1 MVVAFIASA
10 LPPLCSYKPFNTM
23 LHLVQHSAHGFLRK
37 IGGESKLARSRVT
50 YGHGECAA
58 GATLQAEQILQL
70 LKLVSQLRIPISNLP
85 LPFCLH
91 AIHVS
96 GQPGKLGEKFPIVPE
111 ETQGRRQLLGAG
123 RLGPLPDIC
132 NKFVSECEP
141 VSGHSVPKVIHC
153 LGKQYSFLRVDH
165 DPCLKMRLK
174 HFLQEFKVF
183 LNRFSVEQNVVKVGG
198 HARVL
203 EVVNHGLDQP
213 AIISS
218 CVLQSERHPEKL
230 KKAKSANKSCHL
242 GTGRVHTQ
250 VVVGLAGIEATEHFG
265 PSQTL

>member
-1 MVVAFIASA
+1 M
-10 LPPLCSYKPFNTM
+10 
-23 LHLVQHSAHGFLRK
+23 
-37 IGGESKLARSRVT
+37 
-50 YGHGECAA
+50 
-58 GATLQAEQILQL
+58 
-70 LKLVSQLRIPISNLP
+70 
-85 LPFCLH
+85 
-91 AIHVS
+91 
-96 GQPGKLGEKFPIVPE
+96 
-111 ETQGRRQLLGAG
+111 
-123 RLGPLPDIC
+123 
-132 NKFVSECEP
+132 
-141 VSGHSVPKVIHC
+141 
-153 LGKQYSFLRVDH
+153 
-165 DPCLKMRLK
+165 
-174 HFLQEFKVF
+174 F
-183 LNRFSVEQNVVKVGG
+183 LNRFSVEQDVVEVGG